1 MAQQLD
7 ADDDDHD
14 HAVVVFG
21 GGDRVGSSRG
31 SSRGSIVGIDK
42 IFLS

>member
-1 MAQQLD
+1 VMAQQLD

-21 GGDRVGSSRG
+21 GG

>member
-31 SSRGSIVGIDK
+31 SIVGDRSWGSTK
-42 IFLS
+42 SF